1 LRASGNHRIAG
12 GVMERSGSA
21 VLPLH
26 GGHAPS
32 WLVSRMKNLAA
43 GIVAVIVDEY
53 GRDELL
59 LRLSDPFWFQS
70 LGCVLGYDWHSSGV
84 TTVLTGVLR
93 ETIDPTSVGVAVCG
107 GKGKRSKMT
116 PAEIHRYGSLFD
128 LSEEQVGKLEHA
140 SRLAA
145 KVDNAAIQA
154 GYPLYHHAFFM
165 TLDGKW
171 SVIQQ
176 GIDASSKTA
185 RRYHWLSEHVQ
196 SFTVEPHDA
205 IVGDQIRPTVLNMT
219 SKESEESRKVAVD
232 LVRDGVEKVKS
243 DILSL
248 RSDSQKLLTEW
259 MAQTPNRTYTAK
271 VLNMPR
277 HINWSAMRRA
287 YEFQPADYEELL
299 SVPGIG
305 AGAVRALALISQII
319 YGAKP
324 SWRDPV
330 KFSFALG
337 GKDGVPFPVD
347 RSSYDQTILHLSHL
361 IEKARLEGR
370 ERYTAL
376 QRLKAIVP
384 N

>member
-1 LRASGNHRIAG
+1 VTLILLMMSLK
-12 GVMERSGSA
+12 RSGSA

-26 GGHAPS
+26 GGHAPD
-32 WLVSRMKNLAA
+32 WLISRMKNLAA
-43 GIVAVIVDEY
+43 EIVTVIVHEY

-59 LRLSDPFWFQS
+59 FRLSDPFWFQS

-93 ETIDPTSVGVAVCG
+93 EAINPASVGVAVCG

-116 PAEIHRYGSLFD
+116 PFEIRQYGCLFN
-128 LSEEQVGKLEHA
+128 LSEEHVGKLEHA

-145 KVDNAAIQA
+145 KVDTAAIQA
-154 GYPLYHHAFFM
+154 GYSLYHHAFFM
-165 TLDGKW
+165 TLEGKW
-171 SVIQQ
+171 AIVQQ
-176 GIDASSKTA
+176 GIDASNKNA

-196 SFTVEPHDA
+196 SFAVEPHDA
-205 IVGDQIRPTVLNMT
+205 IVGDEIRPTVLDMT
-219 SKESEESRKVAVD
+219 SKESEESRRVAVD

-259 MAQTPNRTYTAK
+259 MDQTPNRTYTTK

-277 HINWSAMRRA
+277 HIDWNAMSRA
-287 YEFQPADYEELL
+287 YEFQPTDYEELL

-305 AGAVRALALISQII
+305 QGAVRALAFVSQII

-347 RSSYDQTILHLSHL
+347 RSSYDRTILHLRHL
-361 IEKARLEGR
+361 IDEARVEGKEKYAALERLGS
-370 ERYTAL
+370 
-376 QRLKAIVP
+376 IVP
-384 N
+384 T